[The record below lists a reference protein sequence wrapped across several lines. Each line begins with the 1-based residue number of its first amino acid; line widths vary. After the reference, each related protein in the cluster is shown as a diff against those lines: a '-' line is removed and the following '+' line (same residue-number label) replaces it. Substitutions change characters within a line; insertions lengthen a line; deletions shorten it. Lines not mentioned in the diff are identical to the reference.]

1 MAEYATLR
9 EYLNPNVKKVIWV
22 YYEYNDLL
30 DLRDEIKNRIL
41 RNYLVDINFS
51 QNLKKRQKEIDEMA
65 KSYINK
71 SIKLDKEK
79 KKLRIGYHIKFGR
92 LLNFII

>member
-51 QNLKKRQKEIDEMA
+51 QNLKKDKEIDEMA

-71 SIKLDKEK
+71 SISWIK
-79 KKLRIGYHIKFGR
+79 KKK
-92 LLNFII
+92 N